1 MNALTATSAGRAEHG
16 NEDFVAA
23 TERAMVVVDGA
34 GIRGG
39 AALCEHGVAWYSHSL
54 GTDLLARLTTHPTVL
69 LREALGDSIA
79 AVTAMHSDTCHVADP
94 SSPQASVA
102 VARRS
107 GSDLDWLVLGD
118 AYVIAEAEEPLVVND
133 EREVDVRSA
142 ATRRLEGL
150 TPGSPEHDRQTH
162 VAIETLRARRNQPG
176 GYWIAKDDPH
186 AALHAIVGRQGIQPD
201 ARVAVL
207 SNGVARLVDPYRVTD
222 WRGLFMMLRDVGPD
236 GVLQRLRAVERE
248 TAVRPDDASIGY
260 WRPSH

>member
-1 MNALTATSAGRAEHG
+1 
-16 NEDFVAA
+16 
-23 TERAMVVVDGA
+23 
-34 GIRGG
+34 
-39 AALCEHGVAWYSHSL
+39 
-54 GTDLLARLTTHPTVL
+54 
-69 LREALGDSIA
+69 
-79 AVTAMHSDTCHVADP
+79 
-94 SSPQASVA
+94 
-102 VARRS
+102 
-107 GSDLDWLVLGD
+107 
-118 AYVIAEAEEPLVVND
+118 
-133 EREVDVRSA
+133 
-142 ATRRLEGL
+142 RRLEGL